1 MSTAFLADEALVD
14 LLIEQA
20 TTGLGP
26 AEQDELARRLAL
38 YPDADPGAVERVV
51 VTLTLAA
58 RREDEPLPGALK
70 ARLIEQGTT
79 WRAAT
84 PIIDLT
90 ERRSGAQRG
99 SSTSRVRWR
108 RSQAGWWAAAAAL
121 VLAVAG
127 WYPRLAA
134 PPRPPDARELRAQ
147 LIATT
152 PGLIRWEFAA
162 TTDPAA
168 HGASGDVVWDPVSQR
183 GYMRFAG
190 LGPNDARRS
199 QYQLWIFDAERDDRF
214 PVDGGVFDIPAGT
227 GEVVIPIAAR
237 IRVGKPV
244 LFAVTVERPGGVV
257 VSGRKRV
264 AVLAKPTQT

>member
-134 PPRPPDARELRAQ
+134 PPRPPDARELLAQ

-152 PGLIRWEFAA
+152 P
-162 TTDPAA
+162 
-168 HGASGDVVWDPVSQR
+168 
-183 GYMRFAG
+183 
-190 LGPNDARRS
+190 
-199 QYQLWIFDAERDDRF
+199 
-214 PVDGGVFDIPAGT
+214 
-227 GEVVIPIAAR
+227 
-237 IRVGKPV
+237 
-244 LFAVTVERPGGVV
+244 
-257 VSGRKRV
+257 
-264 AVLAKPTQT
+264 